1 MLVDKEV
8 EELHKDCRGCSVRSV
23 TSFAYNFKVPH
34 KECMWVENLQS
45 KTPSSMESRDLIKP
59 FSLEE
64 VKQAV

>member
-1 MLVDKEV
+1 MCVGGGWG
-8 EELHKDCRGCSVRSV
+8 RGGCSVRSV